1 MNFQLTKEQEF
12 VRKMVREF
20 AVTEVEPL
28 AADIDK
34 EHRFPVETVEKM
46 AKYGL
51 LGVPFPTEYG
61 GAGADHI
68 SYAITVEELSRVCA
82 STGVICSAHTSLCCW
97 PIFNWGNEEQKKKYL
112 PDLLSGKKLG
122 AFGLTEPNAGTDAS
136 GQQTRAED
144 MGDYWLLN
152 GAKVFITN
160 GGYAET
166 FVVMAM
172 TDKTKGNHGIS
183 AFIVEKGDEGFSIG
197 KTEDKMSICASSTTE
212 LIFQNCKI
220 PKDRL
225 LADVGQGFKVAMS
238 TLDGGRIGIASQ
250 ALGIAQGA
258 LDVTVEYMKARKQ
271 FGKKLSQM
279 QALQFTVAEL
289 ATQIEAARLLVY
301 RAADMKDKHLA
312 YGPAAAMAKLFAAET
327 AMHVTTK
334 CVQLHGG
341 YGYTKDYP
349 VERMMRD
356 AKITEIYEGTSE
368 VQKMVIAASILGK

>member
-20 AVTEVEPL
+20 ATNEVEPI
-28 AADIDK
+28 AADIDQ

-51 LGVPFPTEYG
+51 LGVPFPTEYE
-61 GAGADHI
+61 GAGGDYI

-82 STGVICSAHTSLCCW
+82 STGVICSAHTSLCSW

-112 PDLLSGKKLG
+112 PDLLSGRKLG
-122 AFGLTEPNAGTDAS
+122 AFGLTEPGAGTDAA
-136 GQQTRAED
+136 GQQTRAVLE
-144 MGDYWLLN
+144 GDEWVLN
-152 GAKVFITN
+152 GSKVFITN
-160 GGYAET
+160 GGYADT

-172 TDKTKGNHGIS
+172 TDKSKGTRGIS
-183 AFIVEKGDEGFSIG
+183 SFIVEKGDPGFSIG
-197 KTEDKMSICASSTTE
+197 KTEDKMGICASSTTE
-212 LIFQNCKI
+212 LIFQNCRI

-225 LADVGQGFKVAMS
+225 LGEEGQGFKVALS

-258 LDVTVEYMKARKQ
+258 FDVTVEYMKARKQ
-271 FGKKLSQM
+271 FGMKLSQM
-279 QALQFTVAEL
+279 EALRFEIAEM
-289 ATQIEAARLLVY
+289 ATRIEAARLLVY
-301 RAADMKDKHLA
+301 QAADMKEKHLP
-312 YGPAAAMAKLFAAET
+312 YGKQSAMAKLFAAET
-327 AMHVTTK
+327 AMYVTTK

-368 VQKMVIAASILGK
+368 VQKIVIAASVLGK